1 MMMNS
6 KDRGLVE
13 SIIKSNFIMSLGSVQ
28 NGEPR
33 MCIVFYVTNDNKTLY
48 FKSRTESDHSKSFA
62 DNPIAS
68 GAIYHPDSNYSVK
81 SGVQMIGKVERVRSV
96 KEMTKAVKMYGKSF
110 KGSEKKF
117 EAIPTLVADF
127 VKSTMYK
134 FTIDKVKFVDSTE
147 GIHTVKYER
156 Y

>member
-1 MMMNS
+1 MS
-6 KDRGLVE
+6 IVE
-13 SIIKSNFIMSLGSVQ
+13 TIISSNFIMSLGSVQ

-33 MCIVFYVTNDNKTLY
+33 MCVVFYVTPDNKTLY

-62 DNPIAS
+62 TDPRAAA
-68 GAIYHPDSNYSVK
+68 AIYHPDSNYSVK
-81 SGVQMIGKVERVRSV
+81 SGIQMVGKVERVRDLR
-96 KEMTKAVKMYGKSF
+96 EMTKVLALYGKSF

-134 FTIDKVKFVDSTE
+134 FTIDKVKYLDSSK
-147 GIHTVKYER
+147 GIHTEEYEDYR
-156 Y
+156 